1 MSIYLDRAIELRKDI
16 DKHHN
21 CAESVVL
28 SFVPEANIDRE
39 TAIRVTANFAQGMKM
54 GSTCG
59 VIVGSLM
66 VLGLFGIDD
75 QATINSFILDFK
87 RSHDGLTTCG
97 ELLRKS
103 HSQGIERKTQCDKL
117 VFEGVERLEKI
128 LKEKNLIH

>member
-1 MSIYLDRAIELRKDI
+1 MSVYLDRAIELRKDI

-28 SFVPEANIDRE
+28 SFVPEANISRE

-66 VLGLFGIDD
+66 VLGLFGIDG
-75 QATINSFILDFK
+75 QATINSLIMDFK
-87 RSHDGLTTCG
+87 RNHDGLTTCG

-103 HSQGIERKTQCDKL
+103 HSLGIERKAHCDKL

-128 LKEKNLIH
+128 LKEKNLIG

>member
-1 MSIYLDRAIELRKDI
+1 MSVYLDRAIELRKDI

-28 SFVPEANIDRE
+28 SFVPEANISRE

-75 QATINSFILDFK
+75 QATINSLIMDFK
-87 RSHDGLTTCG
+87 RNHDGLTTCG

-103 HSQGIERKTQCDKL
+103 HSLGIERKAHCDKL

-128 LKEKNLIH
+128 LKEKNLIG

>member
-28 SFVPEANIDRE
+28 SFVPEANISRE

-75 QATINSFILDFK
+75 QATINSFIMDFK

-103 HSQGIERKTQCDKL
+103 HSLGIERKAHCDKL

-128 LKEKNLIH
+128 LKEKNLIG

>member
-28 SFVPEANIDRE
+28 SFVPEANISRE

-75 QATINSFILDFK
+75 QATINSLIMDFK
-87 RSHDGLTTCG
+87 RNHDGLTTCG

-103 HSQGIERKTQCDKL
+103 HSLGIERKAHCDKL

-128 LKEKNLIH
+128 LKEKNLIS